1 MVLSLGGV
9 GATLLYANHQATT
22 AQSAGRFP
30 GQYNGQRPSSFP
42 SGGRVRPSG
51 FPTDGTMPS
60 GFPTDGTMPSGFP
73 TDGTMP
79 SAFPTGGNFPGN
91 GQGQQGQPGQQGRPG
106 GSGIYQRSP
115 RGMQL
120 SGLEIGLISGCGVVF
135 VGSAVFL
142 AIGLVN
148 RRKTT
153 PAAVPAQPS
162 GTPSS

>member
-9 GATLLYANHQATT
+9 GATLLYANHQANTT
-22 AQSAGRFP
+22 QSAGRFP
-30 GQYNGQRPSSFP
+30 GQNGGQRPSVFP

-60 GFPTDGTMPSGFP
+60 GFPTDGTMASGFP

-79 SAFPTGGNFPGN
+79 SGFPTGGNFPGY
-91 GQGQQGQPGQQGRPG
+91 GQGQQGQRPG
-106 GSGIYQRSP
+106 GSGTYQRNP
-115 RGMQL
+115 QTRGMQL

-148 RRKTT
+148 RRKPT
-153 PAAVPAQPS
+153 PVAAV
-162 GTPSS
+162 

>member
-9 GATLLYANHQATT
+9 GATLLYANHQANTT
-22 AQSAGRFP
+22 QSAGRFP
-30 GQYNGQRPSSFP
+30 GQNGGQRPSVFP

-60 GFPTDGTMPSGFP
+60 GFPT
-73 TDGTMP
+73 
-79 SAFPTGGNFPGN
+79 GGNFPGY
-91 GQGQQGQPGQQGRPG
+91 GQGQQGQRPG
-106 GSGIYQRSP
+106 GSGTYQRNP
-115 RGMQL
+115 QTRGMQL

-148 RRKTT
+148 RRKPT
-153 PAAVPAQPS
+153 PVAAV
-162 GTPSS
+162 